1 MDNAL
6 ETIFVTTV
14 SPCILGAI
22 QVFPSLVTSLK
33 AKLRLG
39 KQSTQSCAA
48 TSPSGSTRAA
58 IKTATS
64 TDAQAKHQASVIFN
78 IEDAW
83 TQAIPSSHLKVE
95 IVGEISGVK
104 EENLAGGRTW
114 RFA

>member
-1 MDNAL
+1 M
-6 ETIFVTTV
+6 TTV
-14 SPCILGAI
+14 FPCILGAI
-22 QVFPSLVTSLK
+22 QVLPSPVTSLK

-48 TSPSGSTRAA
+48 TSPSGSARAA
-58 IKTATS
+58 IKTKS